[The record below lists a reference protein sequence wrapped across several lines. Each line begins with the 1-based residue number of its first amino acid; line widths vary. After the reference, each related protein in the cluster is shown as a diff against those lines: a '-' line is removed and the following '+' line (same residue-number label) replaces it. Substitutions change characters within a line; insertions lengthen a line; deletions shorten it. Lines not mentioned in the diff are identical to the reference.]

1 MPFKHAAQRSADH
14 LSLVIDARPKPFVG
28 ETATYA
34 DISVLLKNITDS
46 GYFDKAAQP
55 PVEEIVEPV
64 TEEQPA
70 PVQPSES
77 NVDDEQLQLDP
88 IAIENDAHQTAAV
101 TAIVEPLDFQEAP
114 AAAAVPVPTFPPQQ
128 TMQAIQTQMVSQM
141 PMVSPIVPVIGA
153 VAAAPLP
160 QPNQM
165 HPAHLAP
172 TTVRAVEQAYFKQHQ
187 YMQQQMRPLA
197 EVIGARNFYF
207 LQESELDSPDMMQH
221 QQQQH
226 QQSVYPPQQL
236 QQQQSQQSSQM
247 SPTQQHQQAQIIH
260 QQTMQQMSPAP
271 PQQQQL
277 PSQAFPNPAFPS
289 MVSSPMFNALKP
301 SDLPQQPHIPGFAS
315 PNAPIPIPI
324 VQPAIPPQQQLPQ
337 GAPLAAGG
345 NIQATAPIAAFPT
358 AGKFVAPHQQP
369 TNQSKQQHMQPA
381 TKEVRGVH
389 QQQPKPHHQSI
400 LPTET
405 KALEVAE
412 QRVPEITEWK
422 PEDANKTAE
431 EITEWRD
438 PYPIPQE
445 VTDWNDETPEESNT
459 WSNSSNSQRFPYRNH
474 QGGNGNYNGRNRGS
488 SSRSGGG
495 ADNRNGGSENRS
507 SAGTSS
513 GTTTNGYRN
522 NRSNNSYP
530 QNGRQSGGSGGN
542 SAGGGNV
549 GSNPNTFYRNND
561 SYYQNGNNNSGGYRG
576 SAAAGGSGDSNKDN
590 NSTAGYNRGGDNRGD
605 NNAKSDYRNVHF
617 RSRDIREA
625 NRGQAAGGPQSRN
638 NRYNSDSAERGTSA
652 ANSNNQSSASSN
664 NNNGARVAAA
674 TTNTTTNSAS
684 SRNGPVSTGQ
694 QNNVRPAAAT
704 KQGGGNA
711 YGGGPRPSGNTRPQQ
726 GVNV

>member
-1 MPFKHAAQRSADH
+1 MAFKHAAQRSADH
-14 LSLVIDARPKPFVG
+14 LSLVLDARPKPFVG

-34 DISVLLKNITDS
+34 DISVLLKNINNS

-55 PVEEIVEPV
+55 PVVETAEPAQDEE
-64 TEEQPA
+64 PA
-70 PVQPSES
+70 PLQLTES

-88 IAIENDAHQTAAV
+88 IAIENHVHQTATV
-101 TAIVEPLDFQEAP
+101 IAIVEQPDFQEAP

-128 TMQAIQTQMVSQM
+128 TMQAMATQIVPQI
-141 PMVSPIVPVIGA
+141 PMVSPIVPVIGG

-165 HPAHLAP
+165 HSAHLAP

-221 QQQQH
+221 PQQQH
-226 QQSVYPPQQL
+226 PQAVYPPQQH

-271 PQQQQL
+271 PHQQL
-277 PSQAFPNPAFPS
+277 PSQAFPNPAFTNI
-289 MVSSPMFNALKP
+289 VSSPMFAALKP
-301 SDLPQQPHIPGFAS
+301 GDVPQQPHIPGFAS
-315 PNAPIPIPI
+315 PNAPIPIPL
-324 VQPAIPPQQQLPQ
+324 VQSTIPPQQQLPKS
-337 GAPLAAGG
+337 APPTTGG
-345 NIQATAPIAAFPT
+345 NTQATAPIAVFPT
-358 AGKFVAPHQQP
+358 TGNFVAPQQQTP
-369 TNQSKQQHMQPA
+369 SQPKQQHMEPGLQ
-381 TKEVRGVH
+381 EIRVVHVRRH
-389 QQQPKPHHQSI
+389 QQPKPRHQSM

-405 KALEVAE
+405 KALEIAE

-431 EITEWRD
+431 EITEWRG
-438 PYPIPQE
+438 PYLNPQE
-445 VTDWNDETPEESNT
+445 RTDWNDETPEESNT

-474 QGGNGNYNGRNRGS
+474 QGGNGNYNGRNRGN
-488 SSRSGGG
+488 SRPGGSG
-495 ADNRNGGSENRS
+495 ADNRNGGSEVRS
-507 SAGTSS
+507 SGGTSS
-513 GTTTNGYRN
+513 GTTTNGYRH

-530 QNGRQSGGSGGN
+530 QNGRQTGGSGGN
-542 SAGGGNV
+542 SAGG

-576 SAAAGGSGDSNKDN
+576 NAAAGAGDGSKDN
-590 NSTAGYNRGGDNRGD
+590 SSAAGYNRGGD

-617 RSRDIREA
+617 RSRDVRDTH
-625 NRGQAAGGPQSRN
+625 RGPAASGQSRN
-638 NRYNSDSAERGTSA
+638 NRYNSDSAERGTTA

-664 NNNGARVAAA
+664 NNGPRVATTA
-674 TTNTTTNSAS
+674 TASNTTTNSAS
-684 SRNGPVSTGQ
+684 SRNGPVPSGQ
-694 QNNVRPAAAT
+694 QNTGQPAVTT